1 MRNGLLISAVI
12 HVAAL
17 VLAFVATADPTPFVT
32 PPPETIAV
40 DLVTPDEA
48 PPEEP
53 PKPQAEAQPAPKP
66 APETAAKPASKPKDD
81 WLLPEL
87 KPAPPDPK
95 PAPEPQ
101 QRQARPPAPANAS
114 APPSPSQPPS
124 QSAEPP
130 PPDAAPPSEPAS
142 AQSPEP
148 IAVDPALL
156 AALMEVPLPTG
167 DVKGPV
173 GGAQATARAG
183 LTVEEVAA
191 FKAHLRKCWS
201 LSPGVADA
209 DRIQVVLRLALK
221 PNGTL
226 ASDPDLVSV
235 SAAGSPGAPDVVKSA
250 LKAVRQCQPYG
261 MLPAAKYKEWKL
273 LDLNVSPREMAGG

>member
-1 MRNGLLISAVI
+1 MRSGLLISAVI

-66 APETAAKPASKPKDD
+66 TPEPASKPKDD

-87 KPAPPDPK
+87 KPAPADPK

-101 QRQARPPAPANAS
+101 QRQARPPAPAS
-114 APPSPSQPPS
+114 APPPQAQPSPQP
-124 QSAEPP
+124 AEPP
-130 PPDAAPPSEPAS
+130 PQDAPPPHETAS
-142 AQSPEP
+142 PQSPEP

-156 AALMEVPLPTG
+156 AALMEVPLETG
-167 DVKGPV
+167 DIKGPV

-191 FKAHLRKCWS
+191 FKAHLRRCWS
-201 LSPGVADA
+201 LPPGVADA

-235 SAAGSPGAPDVVKSA
+235 TAAGSPGAPDVVKSA